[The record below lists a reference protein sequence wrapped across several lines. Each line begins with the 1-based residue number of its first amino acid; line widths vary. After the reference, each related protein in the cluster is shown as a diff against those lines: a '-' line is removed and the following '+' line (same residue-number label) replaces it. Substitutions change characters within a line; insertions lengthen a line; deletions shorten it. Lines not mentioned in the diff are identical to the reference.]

1 MIRVATD
8 VGGTFTDLVYFEI
21 DKKTKKAKKISNAK
35 SDTTPPNYEKGVFKA
50 IKKSGINIAE
60 AIFFAHGTT
69 VIINSITERK
79 GSVTAL
85 ITTKGFRDSLEIAR
99 GDRPD
104 FFNLRYK
111 KPEPFVPRY
120 LRAEV
125 PGRIDFLGKEI
136 EKLDSKNLNTI
147 IKTFKKHKVKSIAV
161 CLLHAY
167 ANPKHEQLIA
177 KAINKKWPEFEVV
190 TSNELTRE
198 WREYERTNTTAL
210 CAYVK
215 PIAKNYLDRLY
226 TELKK
231 FKFRGNPYVM
241 QSNGGI
247 DTFDSTKKTPL
258 TIIESGPTSGVLGAA
273 EIGKLIDVKDIIA
286 LDIGGTTAKCSLIEN
301 GNVKINTNYWIEKNR
316 TSAGYPVMLPVV
328 DIVEIGNGGGSIAWV
343 DDYKKLHVGPQSA
356 GASPGPVSYG
366 KQGKNITTTDANLYT
381 RRINPSYFCGG
392 EINADIKSVDKHLT
406 ALSKKLK
413 LSKMET
419 ARGIIRIAN
428 NNMTNALKLI
438 SVNKGHDPRDFT
450 LVAFG
455 GGGGMHATSLAME
468 LNIPKVIIPINSS
481 VFSAWGMLMSDLRR
495 DFILTKLN
503 KMNLESLKSINETFS
518 NIESKAIANFKK
530 EKLQKNKIQFQ
541 RFASLRYLGQDHS
554 VEVPLPNGKYGKNEL
569 SKILSTF
576 HNQYEKEFTY
586 KLDNPVELIQF
597 HLVAIAKIEK
607 PKLEKRLKTG
617 RKTKDAIKSRRK
629 VDFDQFG
636 DRISDIYD
644 FDLLEPKMTFSGPA
658 IVEDASTTVVIF
670 PGQKCTVDDY
680 ANLHINTKKKI

>member
-1 MIRVATD
+1 M
-8 VGGTFTDLVYFEI
+8 
-21 DKKTKKAKKISNAK
+21 
-35 SDTTPPNYEKGVFKA
+35 
-50 IKKSGINIAE
+50 
-60 AIFFAHGTT
+60 
-69 VIINSITERK
+69 
-79 GSVTAL
+79 
-85 ITTKGFRDSLEIAR
+85 
-99 GDRPD
+99 
-104 FFNLRYK
+104 
-111 KPEPFVPRY
+111 
-120 LRAEV
+120 RAEV

-136 EKLDSKNLNTI
+136 EKLDLKNLNTI

-190 TSNELTRE
+190 TLNELTRE

-273 EIGKLIDVKDIIA
+273 EIGKLIGVKDIIA

-503 KMNLESLKSINETFS
+503 KMNLESLNSINETFS

-530 EKLQKNKIQFQ
+530 EK
-541 RFASLRYLGQDHS
+541 Y
-554 VEVPLPNGKYGKNEL
+554 
-569 SKILSTF
+569 
-576 HNQYEKEFTY
+576 
-586 KLDNPVELIQF
+586 
-597 HLVAIAKIEK
+597 
-607 PKLEKRLKTG
+607 
-617 RKTKDAIKSRRK
+617 
-629 VDFDQFG
+629 
-636 DRISDIYD
+636 
-644 FDLLEPKMTFSGPA
+644 
-658 IVEDASTTVVIF
+658 
-670 PGQKCTVDDY
+670 
-680 ANLHINTKKKI
+680 KKIKFSFKDLQV